1 LAKAEVCFDNR
12 FGWVSLIES
21 PGIYGPGYEER
32 RRERLAEKYG
42 IDFTNV
48 ERR

>member
-1 LAKAEVCFDNR
+1 MEIR
-12 FGWVSLIES
+12 I
-21 PGIYGPGYEER
+21 GIYPAGYEDR
-32 RRERLAEKYG
+32 RRAKLTKKYG

>member
-1 LAKAEVCFDNR
+1 LARAEVCFNFG
-12 FGWVSLIES
+12 FGWTLLIES